1 MKNKPPLKTFIPI
14 ILLLFGV
21 TFQVHLVE
29 LERQSRFLEAYHW
42 QPWRHNLLEQA
53 GAFALS
59 QNNPQQA
66 IALLT
71 QARQKNSLTPAGQLT
86 LAEARW
92 QNGQSQ
98 DALREWETLRAQN
111 LLQDPQLLQRMARHY
126 HQNAEFAR
134 EAEILQTGLALMPN
148 QVDFLWQ
155 FGLLKMAES
164 PLEAIPV
171 FEQIRTLDAQTEY
184 PLTDLLRSLDRASL
198 NDSSAYQLTLSAQ
211 SLAALGEWNLAR
223 LALERATTNDPSY
236 APAWAMLAEAR
247 QQTAQPQALEAL
259 QRAIHLN
266 PQEASAHAYLGLY
279 WQRQNQ
285 PEKAALAFQRAL
297 ELEPGNPYWLISLSE
312 TSFANGQLTAAY
324 AYAIQSTRIAP
335 QNADT
340 WRALAFFCLRTEAC
354 LKQDGLSAA
363 LKVRQQTPN
372 DWRSA
377 HLLGQ
382 VFMALGEDSS
392 ARALLKRAI
401 QLAPQEAAPRYHL
414 GLLHLRRVETDLAR
428 ENLQEAFLLA
438 QGSPLAETIQRVMER
453 YLP

>member
-1 MKNKPPLKTFIPI
+1 MKNKPRLKTFIPI

-29 LERQSRFLEAYHW
+29 LERQSHFLEAYHW

-66 IALLT
+66 IALLA
-71 QARQKNSLTPAGQLT
+71 QARQKNSLTTAGRLA
-86 LAEARW
+86 LAEAYW
-92 QNGQSQ
+92 QNRQIE
-98 DALREWETLRAQN
+98 DALREWETLRAENQ
-111 LLQDPQLLQRMARHY
+111 LQDPQLLQRMARHY
-126 HQNAEFAR
+126 HQNAEFTR

-148 QVDFLWQ
+148 WVDFLWQ

-164 PLEAIPV
+164 PLEAIPI
-171 FEQIRTLDAQTEY
+171 FEQIRTLDAQTGY

-198 NDSSAYQLTLSAQ
+198 NDSPAYHLTLSAQ

-223 LALERATTNDPSY
+223 LGLERATTSDPSY
-236 APAWAMLAEAR
+236 APAWALLAEAR
-247 QQTAQPQALEAL
+247 QQTRHPEALEAL
-259 QRAIHLN
+259 QRALSLN
-266 PQEASAHAYLGLY
+266 PEEASTHAYLGLY

-285 PEKAALAFQRAL
+285 PENATQAFQRAV
-297 ELEPGNPYWLISLSE
+297 ELEPTNPYWLISLSE
-312 TSFANGQLTAAY
+312 TSFASGQLTAAY
-324 AYAIQSTRIAP
+324 AYAAQSTRIAP

-340 WRALAFFCLRTEAC
+340 WRALAIFCLKTEAC

-363 LKVRQQTPN
+363 LKARQQTPN

-382 VFMALGEDSS
+382 VFMTLGEDSS

-414 GLLHLRRVETDLAR
+414 GLLHLRRSETDLAR
-428 ENLQEAFLLA
+428 ENLQAALALA